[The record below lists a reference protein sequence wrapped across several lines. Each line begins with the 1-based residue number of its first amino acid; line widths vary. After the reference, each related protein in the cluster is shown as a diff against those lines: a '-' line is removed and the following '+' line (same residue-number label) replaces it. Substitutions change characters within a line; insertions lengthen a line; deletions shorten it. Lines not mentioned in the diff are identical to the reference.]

1 MLYYSIQIPI
11 SNYICIPPKCLHIL
25 ISLQFLQN
33 YRQVSFFPLPV
44 MVEWSL
50 LQLEFREEMFQDKIL
65 LSPMAAY
72 VKLQYMNMQYE
83 TYDVMK
89 NFMIYA
95 LGFLSFLLFLEIV
108 TLQWKSMLKCNI
120 WQ

>member
-1 MLYYSIQIPI
+1 
-11 SNYICIPPKCLHIL
+11 
-25 ISLQFLQN
+25 
-33 YRQVSFFPLPV
+33 

-108 TLQWKSMLKCNI
+108 STMVVYAKMQHMAIVYKSYDAIKI
-120 WQ
+120 S